1 VFRCELPLNSFH
13 EKAGM
18 SQVGFSFSLF
28 LPVDSLRSSRAACV
42 AIFHPHSWLSW
53 ERIASRGR
61 PAFSS
66 HLVSSGNRTS
76 GFGPVS
82 TSPVTAV
89 YRDLGM
95 NVNADEKLNFRANW
109 TIRGAT
115 LVQEI
120 RPNVGEVNSKSGSQN
135 CG

>member
-1 VFRCELPLNSFH
+1 VSLCPLKIVFLFTRTVLVFFI
-13 EKAGM
+13 AGL
-18 SQVGFSFSLF
+18 LF
-28 LPVDSLRSSRAACV
+28 LCLEHVK
-42 AIFHPHSWLSW
+42 HW
-53 ERIASRGR
+53 ERIASRRR